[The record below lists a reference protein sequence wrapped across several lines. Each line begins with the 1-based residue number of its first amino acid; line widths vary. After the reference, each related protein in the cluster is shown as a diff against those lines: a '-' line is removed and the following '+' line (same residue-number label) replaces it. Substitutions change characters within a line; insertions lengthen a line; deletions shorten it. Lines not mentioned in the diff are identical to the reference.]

1 MDFTIPKLARHVGR
15 VEQVVATLAKYGLAD
30 WLSAIPLQVV
40 RNNLTASDGQAI
52 KDCPAPV
59 RLRMAM
65 ADLGSTFIKLGQ
77 ILSTRPDLIG
87 TEYASELSQ
96 LQSNTPPDPSDTIRQ
111 TVKDELGKSVDE
123 LFAEFADVP
132 LASASIG
139 QVHAARLKDGT
150 SVVVKVQHADI
161 EKRARADMEIL
172 VELCRLAE
180 SSMTSLQQYR
190 PTETAQEFQKTLERE
205 LDFTRELRNAQRF
218 KHNFGNDDTVHIADV
233 YPELSTRRV
242 FTMERLVGTTVSH
255 RDELVA
261 KGYDLNE
268 VARRGADI
276 FASMVFRDGFYH
288 ADPHPGNLML
298 LATDAKGK
306 SCPTIGL
313 LDCGM
318 TGRLD
323 DGIREQI
330 EDMLMA
336 ALEGDADTLV
346 SAIVD
351 LGELPP
357 NFDRPALRRDA
368 VEFFENYATASLE
381 NFDISGALTEMTAI
395 IRRHHIRLP
404 PSVSLL
410 IKMLVVL
417 DGTAGQLAPGFSL
430 AEVLAPYRFEI
441 LKRRLSPK
449 RIVRKLRAA
458 QRDWFELAESA
469 PGDMSDIL
477 TRLKKGTFDIHL
489 EHRKLDGVVN
499 RLVLGM
505 LASAGLLASSILL
518 AMKVPPTIYSVSVV
532 GFFGLAAASWTAF
545 LLWRRIRRKL
555 E

>member
-1 MDFTIPKLARHVGR
+1 MDLTIPKLARHVGR

-40 RNNLTASDGQAI
+40 RKNLTADNGQAI

-65 ADLGSTFIKLGQ
+65 SDLGSTFIKLGQ

-87 TEYASELSQ
+87 TEYANELAQ
-96 LQSNTPPDPSDTIRQ
+96 LQSNTPPDKPEVVRATIES
-111 TVKDELGKSVDE
+111 ELGLPVDE
-123 LFAEFADVP
+123 IFASFDEVP
-132 LASASIG
+132 IASASIG
-139 QVHAARLKDGT
+139 QVHAAQLKDGT
-150 SVVVKVQHADI
+150 SVVLKVQHADI
-161 EKRARADMEIL
+161 EKRARADMDIL

-190 PTETAQEFQKTLERE
+190 PTETAIEFQKTLERE

-218 KHNFGNDDTVHIADV
+218 ARNFRDNDQVHVADV

-242 FTMERLVGTTVSH
+242 LTMERLVGITVSK
-255 RDELVA
+255 RNDLVDR
-261 KGYDLNE
+261 GYDLKE
-268 VARRGADI
+268 VARCGADI
-276 FASMVFRDGFYH
+276 FAAMVFRDGFYH

-298 LATDAKGK
+298 LTSDEENRT
-306 SCPTIGL
+306 CPVIGL

-323 DGIREQI
+323 DTIREQI

-336 ALEGDADTLV
+336 ALEGDAETLV

-357 NFDRPALRRDA
+357 DFDAPALRRDA
-368 VEFFENYATASLE
+368 TDFFETYATASLE
-381 NFDISGALTEMTAI
+381 NFDISGALTEMTTI
-395 IRRHHIRLP
+395 VRRHHIRLP

-417 DGTAGQLAPGFSL
+417 DGTAGQLSPGFSL
-430 AEVLAPYRFEI
+430 AEVLVPYRFTI
-441 LKRRLSPK
+441 LKRRLAPK
-449 RIVRKLRAA
+449 RIARKLRSA
-458 QRDWFELAESA
+458 QRDWFQLAETA
-469 PGDMSDIL
+469 PGDVSDIL
-477 TRLKKGTFDIHL
+477 TRFKKGTFDIHL
-489 EHRKLDGVVN
+489 QHRRLDGVIN
-499 RLVLGM
+499 RLVMGL
-505 LASAGLLASSILL
+505 LASAGLIASSVLL
-518 AMKVPPTIYSVSVV
+518 AMKVPPTVYDISIV
-532 GFFGLAAASWTAF
+532 GFCGLFGACALAFS
-545 LLWRRIRRKL
+545 LWRRVRRTL

>member
-1 MDFTIPKLARHVGR
+1 MEFTIPKLARHVGR
-15 VEQVVATLAKYGLAD
+15 VEQFVTTLAKYGLAD
-30 WLSAIPLQVV
+30 WLAAIPLEIV
-40 RNNLTASDGQAI
+40 RGNLIAPDGKEI
-52 KDCPAPV
+52 KDCPAAE

-65 ADLGSTFIKLGQ
+65 AELGSTFVKLGQ

-87 TEYASELSQ
+87 TDYANELSQ
-96 LQSNTPPDPSDTIRQ
+96 LQSNTPPDDPSVVRATIER
-111 TVKDELGKSVDE
+111 ELGKPVGE
-123 LFAEFADVP
+123 LFATFADTP

-150 SVVVKVQHADI
+150 PVVVKVQHADI

-218 KHNFGNDDTVHIADV
+218 KINFGEDHTVHVAEV

-242 FTMERLVGTTVSH
+242 LTMERLVGTTVSR
-255 RDELVA
+255 RDDLLSR
-261 KGYDLNE
+261 GYDLE
-268 VARRGADI
+268 EIARRGADV

-298 LATDAKGK
+298 LATNDPCCT
-306 SCPTIGL
+306 CPTIGL

-323 DGIREQI
+323 DAIREQI

-336 ALEGDADTLV
+336 AIEGDAETLV

-357 NFDRPALRRDA
+357 DFDRPALRRDA

-381 NFDISGALTEMTAI
+381 NFDISGALTEMTTI

-430 AEVLAPYRFEI
+430 AEVLAPYRYTI

-449 RIVRKLRAA
+449 RLVRKFRAA

-469 PGDMSDIL
+469 PGDVSDIL
-477 TRLKKGTFDIHL
+477 TRFKKGTFDIHL

-505 LASAGLLASSILL
+505 LTSAGLLASSILL
-518 AMKVPPTIYSVSVV
+518 AMHVPPTIYDVSVV
-532 GFFGLAAASWTAF
+532 GFMGLAGATWLAF
-545 LLWRRIRRKL
+545 LLWRRIRRRL

>member
-1 MDFTIPKLARHVGR
+1 MDLTIPKLARHMGR
-15 VEQVVATLAKYGLAD
+15 VEHVVATLAKYGLAD
-30 WLSAIPLQVV
+30 WLSAIPLKVV
-40 RNNLTASDGQAI
+40 RENLKAPDGQEI
-52 KDCPAPV
+52 KDCPAQV

-65 ADLGSTFIKLGQ
+65 AELGSTFIKLGQ

-87 TEYASELSQ
+87 ADYAEELSQ
-96 LQSNTPPDPSDTIRQ
+96 LQSNTTPDDPALVRQLIESELGYSVDDLFADFSDT
-111 TVKDELGKSVDE
+111 
-123 LFAEFADVP
+123 P

-150 SVVVKVQHADI
+150 AVVVKVQHAEI
-161 EKRARADMEIL
+161 ERRARADMEIL

-205 LDFTRELRNAQRF
+205 LDFTREMRNAQRF
-218 KHNFGNDDTVHIADV
+218 KHNFEHDSTVCVAKV
-233 YPELSTRRV
+233 FPELSTRRV
-242 FTMERLVGTTVSH
+242 LTMERLFGTMLTRTS
-255 RDELVA
+255 ELQS

-268 VARRGADI
+268 VARRGANI

-298 LATDAKGK
+298 LTRPSDNVE
-306 SCPTIGL
+306 CPTIGL

-323 DGIREQI
+323 DSLREQI
-330 EDMLMA
+330 EDMLLA
-336 ALEGDADTLV
+336 ALEGDAETLV
-346 SAIVD
+346 SAIVQ

-368 VEFFENYATASLE
+368 TEFFETYATASME
-381 NFDISGALTEMTAI
+381 NFDISGALTELTTI

-430 AEVLAPYRFEI
+430 AEVLAPYRYEI
-441 LKRRLSPK
+441 VKRRFSP
-449 RIVRKLRAA
+449 RRLMRKLRAA

-469 PGDMSDIL
+469 PGDFSDIL
-477 TRLKKGTFDIHL
+477 TRLKKGTFHIHL

-499 RLVLGM
+499 RLVLG
-505 LASAGLLASSILL
+505 LLSSAGLLSSTVLL
-518 AMKVPPTIYSVSVV
+518 AMKVSPTFYDISAV
-532 GFFGLAAASWTAF
+532 GFLGLIVSTGVAF
-545 LLWRRIRRKL
+545 SLWRRIRKTL